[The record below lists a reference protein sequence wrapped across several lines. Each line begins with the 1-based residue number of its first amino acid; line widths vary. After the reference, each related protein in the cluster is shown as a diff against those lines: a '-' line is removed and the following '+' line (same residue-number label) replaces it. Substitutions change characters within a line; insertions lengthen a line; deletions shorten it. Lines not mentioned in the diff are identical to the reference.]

1 MVWLAIGCGFGQRD
15 VAAIRVGQI
24 DKKGYDLRRGK
35 TGVERYGDTPPMV
48 WKAVEDYLHAV
59 ARDEGE
65 LMFITVKGM
74 PIVHQDADSVKQ
86 WWRKLR
92 SRLGEEASDLG
103 GFYMLRHLGATE
115 FGSRP
120 GCSIGAV
127 KRWLGHS
134 ASSDIA
140 DVYMRPIPPEHREVI
155 EWIRA
160 ALLSAG
166 AENQPSMGA

>member
-1 MVWLAIGCGFGQRD
+1 MLDWNWDSRDVVHGRPTKRRQLPSLTELKLVLNACKVRETAMVWLAVGCGFGQRD

-74 PIVHQDADSVKQ
+74 PVVHRDADSIKQ

-92 SRLGEEASDLG
+92 SRLGEEGQYLG
-103 GFYMLRHLGATE
+103 SGRY
-115 FGSRP
+115 
-120 GCSIGAV
+120 
-127 KRWLGHS
+127 
-134 ASSDIA
+134 
-140 DVYMRPIPPEHREVI
+140 
-155 EWIRA
+155 
-160 ALLSAG
+160 
-166 AENQPSMGA
+166 